1 MIDLK
6 DLGSRAKSAQT
17 ILAKAGGNAKT
28 EALTAIAKAVD
39 SNRRIIL
46 DANKTDIENG
56 RKNGLNEGL
65 IDRLTLTDSRIDGI
79 VGSILQI
86 ASSPDPVGKV
96 LWGESRPNG
105 LKIQKVSVPLGVIA
119 VIYESRPNVTA
130 DAAAL
135 CLKAGNAVIL
145 KGGKEAINSNKA
157 IADVMRGALKP
168 PDCPPTA

>member
-28 EALTAIAKAVD
+28 EALTEIAKAVD

-65 IDRLTLTDSRIDGI
+65 IDRLH
-79 VGSILQI
+79 
-86 ASSPDPVGKV
+86 
-96 LWGESRPNG
+96 
-105 LKIQKVSVPLGVIA
+105 
-119 VIYESRPNVTA
+119 
-130 DAAAL
+130 
-135 CLKAGNAVIL
+135 
-145 KGGKEAINSNKA
+145 
-157 IADVMRGALKP
+157 
-168 PDCPPTA
+168 